1 MANSLNIECADRSVR
16 WYLTPGQ
23 TSRYEILVI
32 NQSGDERVECTMSL
46 DDPPQAGSFEPAS
59 FSLRPRERKTVA
71 LVFTEEAQVPRDQRA
86 LISVRD
92 TDGIVVASFEHGLIS
107 AGGIDCTIQLAWKE
121 PILDGD
127 QIRGFVVS
135 CAIKSLSAS
144 PGQFALQFTPHA
156 SLEFVDVTP
165 ITLQPGQTETLAIP
179 ILWKRSVKDA
189 DGNNHPRVIEVGV
202 AVSQGK
208 RTGRLQWD
216 AIETRLAELA
226 SKQEQAASPAPP
238 PPAPTAVAA
247 HPLESSAA
255 SAPPIDGAYQP
266 PLFEIPSAAAAA
278 AASSPSLTPFAP
290 PAVAA
295 ATQLPTRASPPAP
308 MQGPKS
314 SPDTI
319 TRIDAPAQAHDQ
331 PQASASAV
339 PAQGAKP
346 NAPAPDFE
354 RPEGDDALMS
364 LLVGKPV
371 SPPSGWRGP
380 GRDAPDD
387 SEAPPPS
394 IYARTPASMVAPP
407 TPPTRPT
414 APPQPTAPPRPAQP
428 APTPTATVPPPF
440 RRAPAPPIAP
450 ADPVAAG
457 GDEGAEAPDAVS
469 YEALE
474 ASIVGPP
481 PSLARAV
488 ETGREFTAAKARRRT
503 VDYIEPMPSSSESK
517 VPAFVIGGTALLAA
531 LLGAFFIFRPQV
543 APPVQPQVVPAVTVP
558 PPVVIETPQPAPSR
572 AVVRVGASP
581 GANASTRPGAT
592 PKAATSASR
601 LAAQATQRAI
611 STTAPAISPRPVPK
625 PTVVAF
631 APKPVHKPAPRPK
644 PMHRPAPASKNT
656 IVSLV
661 QGVDAHY
668 GPQGHAVRVL
678 WGANGQAS
686 AHISL
691 QDDRGSV
698 LSATDVAGTR
708 QSALLYVPRTYHG
721 SVFIQVISQGA
732 LGERV
737 TQSTQLPPF
746 SH

>member
-23 TSRYEILVI
+23 TSRYQILVI

-59 FSLRPRERKTVA
+59 FALRPRERKTVA
-71 LVFTEEAQVPRDQRA
+71 LLFTEEAQVPRDQRA

-92 TDGIVVASFEHGLIS
+92 PDGIVIASFEHGLIS
-107 AGGIDCTIQLAWKE
+107 AGGIDCTIQVAWKE

-127 QIRGFVVS
+127 AIRGFVVS

-144 PGQFALQFTPHA
+144 PGQFALQFTPHP

-165 ITLQPGQTETLAIP
+165 ITLQPGQTETIAIP
-179 ILWKRSVKDA
+179 ILWKRNVKDA
-189 DGNNHPRVIEVGV
+189 DGNNHPRVVEVGV

-216 AIETRLAELA
+216 TVETRLAELA
-226 SKQEQAASPAPP
+226 KNPEPTQSPAPQ
-238 PPAPTAVAA
+238 PAAA
-247 HPLESSAA
+247 SDAARPAASSAA
-255 SAPPIDGAYQP
+255 APTTIDDGAYQP
-266 PLFEIPSAAAAA
+266 PLFDIPSGAAAPAA
-278 AASSPSLTPFAP
+278 APAP
-290 PAVAA
+290 PAAPLVRPAIAA
-295 ATQLPTRASPPAP
+295 STQPPVIALPPSTVQRANSTSETVTRPEATQQTQGQAQAVASAPPAQNP
-308 MQGPKS
+308 
-314 SPDTI
+314 
-319 TRIDAPAQAHDQ
+319 
-331 PQASASAV
+331 
-339 PAQGAKP
+339 KP

-354 RPEGDDALMS
+354 RPEDDEALMS

-394 IYARTPASMVAPP
+394 IYARTPSSVVAPP
-407 TPPTRPT
+407 
-414 APPQPTAPPRPAQP
+414 PRPSP
-428 APTPTATVPPPF
+428 PEPTPSATVPPPF
-440 RRAPAPPIAP
+440 RRAPASPTAPPEQAP
-450 ADPVAAG
+450 ASR
-457 GDEGAEAPDAVS
+457 GDDHDAEDAPPEANP

-481 PSLARAV
+481 PTLARAV
-488 ETGREFTAAKARRRT
+488 ETGREFTAANARRT
-503 VDYIEPMPSSSESK
+503 VDYIEPMRSLGDSK
-517 VPAFVIGGTALLAA
+517 VPAFVIGGTALLAV
-531 LLGAFFIFRPQV
+531 LLGAFLIFRPQV
-543 APPVQPQVVPAVTVP
+543 APPPVQPQAIPAVTVP
-558 PPVVIETPQPAPSR
+558 PPVVLETPQAAPSR
-572 AVVRVGASP
+572 AAVRIGASP
-581 GANASTRPGAT
+581 GANASNRPGT
-592 PKAATSASR
+592 LPTAAASASR
-601 LAAQATQRAI
+601 VAAQAAQRAI
-611 STTAPAISPRPVPK
+611 APTSPAGTPRPAPK
-625 PTVVAF
+625 PATVAF
-631 APKPVHKPAPRPK
+631 APKPVHKPAPLPK
-644 PMHRPAPASKNT
+644 PTHRPIPASKNT

-691 QDDRGSV
+691 QDDKGSV
-698 LSATDVAGTR
+698 LSQTDIAGTR
-708 QSALLYVPRTYHG
+708 QTALLYVPRTYHG
-721 SVFIQVISQGA
+721 AVFVQVISQGA

-737 TQSTQLPPF
+737 TQSTQLPPY
-746 SH
+746 SR